1 MSRVYWDTML
11 FIYWLEDHPKH
22 AARVQAIY
30 AGMEKRGDTLCT
42 SAFTLGEVL
51 SGPYRQE
58 ATALVPQIRAFFRSP
73 HVELLPFTAET
84 ADHYARIRSQRRRVS
99 PADAI
104 HLATAA
110 DARADLFLTNDQ
122 RLRGLVIPGV
132 DFVAGMEVDLF

>member
-11 FIYWLEDHPKH
+11 FIYWLEDHPRH
-22 AARVQAIY
+22 AVRVKAIY
-30 AGMEKRGDTLCT
+30 DGMEKRGDTLCT

-58 ATALVPQIRAFFRSP
+58 AAALVSQIRAFFRSP
-73 HVELLPFTAET
+73 HVEVLPFTTEA
-84 ADHYARIRSQRRRVS
+84 ADHYAQIRSQRRRIS

-110 DARADLFLTNDQ
+110 HARADLFLTNDQ
-122 RLRGLVIPGV
+122 RLRGLLIPGIH
-132 DFVAGMEVDLF
+132 FVAGMDVDLF